1 MRPAAAH
8 VAPDVPQAEDRP
20 VRPARPASPAGA
32 DDAARPDDAVPSND
46 DGGGSSGGSGGRED
60 GRRGGRALLVLGIA
74 VGAAAIA
81 QVAYQGADWMAST
94 TTVTTTG
101 YPGVPVVELVADGD
115 VTVSVG
121 ATDQV
126 VVERTA
132 RTGFRDVTYTATST
146 SAEGGQVTTGPGSA
160 ADGFGGERLLVE
172 HTCPRGWSN
181 GVCRADLSVE
191 VPWGTS
197 VVVRSGGG
205 AIRAEGMTGALDV
218 ETSDGDVS
226 VLAAAGTV
234 QARTSSGHVDVD
246 GAGGPV
252 RARSGDGRVSVR
264 DARGPVEARTS
275 SGDVLVDGAGGTV
288 TADSGDGDVEARE
301 VAGSAAVTTS
311 SGAVR
316 VSGVRGDVTAT
327 TGDGP
332 VVVRGTGT
340 AVALEI
346 STGDGRSTVDAP
358 TDPSA
363 TRSVTIRASSGDV
376 SYLGAE

>member
-1 MRPAAAH
+1 MTAAAADVDP
-8 VAPDVPQAEDRP
+8 VAPERDAGPVGPVGPRP
-20 VRPARPASPAGA
+20 
-32 DDAARPDDAVPSND
+32 
-46 DGGGSSGGSGGRED
+46 
-60 GRRGGRALLVLGIA
+60 RRGGRALLVLGVV

-81 QVAYQGADWMAST
+81 QVAYQGADWMATT
-94 TTVTTTG
+94 TTVSTAA
-101 YPGVPVVELVADGD
+101 YPGTPVVELVADGA
-115 VTVSVG
+115 VTVGVG
-121 ATDQV
+121 GSDQV
-126 VVERTA
+126 VVEQTA
-132 RTGFRDVTYTATST
+132 RTGFQDVTYGTTTT
-146 SAEGGQVTTGPGSA
+146 SAGGGRVTTGPGSA
-160 ADGFGGERLLVE
+160 ADGFGGERLVVE
-172 HTCPRGWSN
+172 HTCPRGWSS
-181 GVCRADLSVE
+181 GVCRADLAVE

-197 VVVRSGGG
+197 VVVRSSSG
-205 AIRAEGMTGALDV
+205 AIRAEGVTGALDL
-218 ETSDGDVS
+218 ETSDGDVD
-226 VLAAAGTV
+226 VLAATGTV
-234 QARTSSGHVDVD
+234 QARTSNGHVDVD

-252 RARSGDGRVSVR
+252 RASSGDGRVSVR
-264 DARGPVEARTS
+264 DAGGSVEARTR

-288 TADSGDGDVEARE
+288 TADSGDGDVEARQ

-363 TRSVTIRASSGDV
+363 TRTVTIRSSSGDV